1 MVDETCAK
9 YGKLAGWFDGE
20 RAKTLMERE
29 YLEALLARL
38 PAGGA
43 VLDLGCGSGEPL
55 AGFFIRKGF
64 SVTGV
69 DGAPEMIKLCRERFP
84 AQTWL
89 EADMRGLVLGEKFDA
104 ILAWD
109 SFFHL
114 SKDEQ
119 RAMFPVF
126 AAHARPGGMLLF
138 TSGSA
143 DGETTGEMKGE
154 SFPYASLAPAE
165 YRQLLSGSGFEVLL
179 HKTDDP
185 ACGGHTV
192 WLARLKGGNLA

>member
-1 MVDETCAK
+1 MAEPKPAGACGKYDEIA
-9 YGKLAGWFDGE
+9 AWFDASRG
-20 RAKTLMERE
+20 RTLVERE
-29 YLEALLARL
+29 YLDALLAGL
-38 PAGGA
+38 PPGGA

-69 DGAPEMIKLCRERFP
+69 DGSPRMLEMCRARFP
-84 AQTWL
+84 GMTWL
-89 EADMRGLVLGEKFDA
+89 RADMRGLALGRRFDA
-104 ILAWD
+104 VIAWD

-126 AAHARPGGMLLF
+126 AAHLNHEGLLLF
-138 TSGSA
+138 TSGPA
-143 DGETTGEMKGE
+143 DGETAGVMEGRE
-154 SFPYASLAPAE
+154 FSYSSLAPEE
-165 YRQLLSGSGFEVLL
+165 YRRLLAAAGFDVLL
-179 HKTDDP
+179 HRPEDP

-192 WLARLKGGNLA
+192 WLARRR